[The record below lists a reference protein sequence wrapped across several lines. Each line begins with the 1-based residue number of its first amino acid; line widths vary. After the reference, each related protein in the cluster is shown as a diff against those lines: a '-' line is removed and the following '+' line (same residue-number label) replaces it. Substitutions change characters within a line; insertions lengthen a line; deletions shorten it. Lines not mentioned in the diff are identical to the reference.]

1 MRPVRILMFSWEYP
15 PKAVGGIAPHVY
27 DLTTSLASIGEEV
40 HLVTCGEPGIPEFE
54 QVNGVGV
61 HRVNPYHLAAPD
73 FITWVMQLNMAM
85 LEKAVPLLN
94 EPEGVHLLHAHDW
107 LVAYAARV
115 LKYAYRLPLVATIHA
130 TEYGRNY
137 GLHNSLQRY
146 ISSVE
151 WWLAYE
157 AWRVICCSNYMKN
170 EVRYVFQA
178 PGDKIRVIVN
188 GVTPARFA
196 VKQGGIGRNEYAA
209 DDEQIVFYV
218 GRLVREKGV
227 QVLLDAVPRIL
238 EHCPKTKF
246 IIAGKGPYEGELRG
260 HASRLGIAHRIY
272 FTGYISDVV
281 RNSLYKWA
289 DVAVFPSL
297 YEPFGIVAL
306 EAMAAQTPV
315 VVSDT
320 GGLVEIVEHGVDGL
334 KAYPGNSRF
343 LAGMV
348 TQLLQDASLRGKLRF
363 NAFRKVQKEFNW
375 RQIALET
382 RQVYHGVWSEY
393 RNTPWCESSGQQRH
407 FLGRVTRLL
416 ARA

>member
-1 MRPVRILMFSWEYP
+1 MRILMFSWEYP
-15 PKAVGGIAPHVY
+15 PQAVGGIAPHVY
-27 DLTTSLASIGEEV
+27 DLTASLTSIGEEV
-40 HLVTCGEPGIPEFE
+40 YLVTCGGPEIPEFE
-54 QVNGVGV
+54 QVNGVQV
-61 HRVNPYHLAAPD
+61 HRVNPYHLSAPD

-94 EPEGVHLLHAHDW
+94 KPEGMNLLHAHDW

-137 GLHNSLQRY
+137 GLHNNLQRY

-157 AWRVICCSNYMKN
+157 AWRVICCSSYMKN
-170 EVRYVFQA
+170 EVRYVFQV
-178 PGDKIRVIVN
+178 PEDKTRVIVN
-188 GVTPARFA
+188 GVTPSKFA
-196 VKQGGIGRNEYAA
+196 VKQGKLSRRQYAA
-209 DDEQIVFYV
+209 DDEQIVFCV
-218 GRLVREKGV
+218 GRMVREKGV
-227 QVLLDAVPRIL
+227 QVLLDAVPSIL
-238 EHCPKTKF
+238 KRCPKTKF
-246 IIAGKGPYEGELRG
+246 IIAGKGSYEGELRS
-260 HASRLGIAHRIY
+260 HANRLGIADRIY
-272 FTGYISDVV
+272 FTGYVSDAV
-281 RNSLYKWA
+281 RNSFYSWA

-320 GGLVEIVEHGVDGL
+320 GGLMEIVEHGVDGL
-334 KAYPGNSRF
+334 KAFPGNSSS
-343 LAGMV
+343 LAGV
-348 TQLLQDASLRGKLRF
+348 VVQLLRNASLREKLRF

-375 RQIALET
+375 RRIALET

-393 RNTPWCESSGQQRH
+393 KNTSWYESTGLQRR
-407 FLGRVTRLL
+407 FLLSRK
-416 ARA
+416 